1 MCLCCFLVDMGDYFL
16 IELEK
21 DLEDLWDLGVNLVLG
36 FSIEIIVIEVDV
48 CKIFWMLFSVRVMV

>member
-1 MCLCCFLVDMGDYFL
+1 MGDYFL